1 MFFASEKC
9 QTPIVGVVEKEGLK
23 MDIKKLI
30 VIATTNLLNLKSNTM
45 KNTLQR

>member
-23 MDIKKLI
+23 MDIKKI
-30 VIATTNLLNLKSNTM
+30 DCHRDNQSS
-45 KNTLQR
+45 